1 MPSEPDYFPLKKVIQ
16 RVKALNRRNGLDD
29 LRSALEDGRIV
40 VVSETLEIFKSN
52 YCFEFSPITGPL
64 IHKSEDMKE
73 LEIKAFQA
81 EKETKETFILPLT
94 TCRHVFIGIHRTE
107 TLYESRLNLSCAIRT
122 ELLGDNLIYYKSQ
135 YKSGELRRSRY
146 ERSHELERFVAERP
160 WCLASD
166 VEIVFPYSDE
176 FPSRERAGR
185 QRIWSPEKS
194 NEYAAAY
201 WMKVRGPVKRASLIR
216 AILDAYQRD
225 LGKWPAE
232 STIDPHVSE
241 FLKWPQP
248 VQAQAFKFIENAI
261 LGLPAGTSDR
271 AVCAA
276 VSKEYKKLG
285 FVPSLS
291 ILMKQLHDFRS
302 NLPDK

>member
-1 MPSEPDYFPLKKVIQ
+1 MPSEQDYFPLKKVIQ
-16 RVKALNRRNGLDD
+16 RVMALNRPNGLDD
-29 LRSALEDGRIV
+29 LRLAIEGGRIV
-40 VVSETLEIFKSN
+40 VVAETLNIFKSK
-52 YCFEFSPITGPL
+52 YCFEFSPMNGPL
-64 IHKSEDMKE
+64 VHKSESMRE
-73 LEIKAFQA
+73 LEVKAFHA
-81 EKETKETFILPLT
+81 DKETDDTFILALK
-94 TCRHVFIGIHRTE
+94 TCRHVFIEIHHYE
-107 TLYESRLNLSCAIRT
+107 TLYESRLNLDRAIRT
-122 ELLGDNLIYYKSQ
+122 EILGDTLIYYKSK
-135 YKSGELRRSRY
+135 YKDGELRRSRY
-146 ERSHELERFVAERP
+146 ERSHELERFVAEGPR
-160 WCLASD
+160 CVASD
-166 VEIVFPYSDE
+166 VEIVFPYADE
-176 FPSRERAGR
+176 FPSRKSAGR

-201 WMKVRGPVKRASLIR
+201 WMEVGGPVRRADLIR

-248 VQAQAFKFIENAI
+248 VQTQAFKFIENAI
-261 LGLPAGTSDR
+261 QGLPPGTSDR

-285 FVPSLS
+285 FVPSLG

-302 NLPDK
+302 NSPDK

>member
-1 MPSEPDYFPLKKVIQ
+1 MPSKQDYFPLKKVIQ
-16 RVKALNRRNGLDD
+16 RVRALNRPNGLDD
-29 LRSALEDGRIV
+29 LRLALESGRIV
-40 VVSETLEIFKSN
+40 AVAETLDIFKSK
-52 YCFEFSPITGPL
+52 YCFEFSPMNGPL
-64 IHKSEDMKE
+64 IHKSESMKE
-73 LEIKAFQA
+73 LEVKAFIA
-81 EKETKETFILPLT
+81 DKETEDTYILALK
-94 TCRHVFIGIHRTE
+94 TCRHVFIGIHHTE
-107 TLYESRLNLSCAIRT
+107 TLYESRLNLNSSIRT
-122 ELLGDNLIYYKSQ
+122 ELLGDKLIYYKSQ

-146 ERSHELERFVAERP
+146 ERSHELERFVAKRP
-160 WCLASD
+160 WCVASD
-166 VEIVFPYSDE
+166 VEIVFPFSDE

-185 QRIWSPEKS
+185 QQIWSPEKS

-201 WMKVRGPVKRASLIR
+201 WMKVGGPVRRASLIR

-232 STIDPHVSE
+232 STIEPHVSE

-285 FVPSLS
+285 FVPSLNV
-291 ILMKQLHDFRS
+291 LMKQLHDFRS